1 MNIATLAEIL
11 KEDLEKPLIKTEEQL
26 HIIDLVVKYPK
37 QNLCINAFAGTGKT
51 TALEM
56 LCEYLTEQVLYLV
69 FNKNN
74 RIEAQER
81 FKKKEEKGVK
91 FPPYKIT
98 TLNGC
103 GYGVWRSNY
112 PGAPNEDKCRD
123 IFRELVK
130 DLSKSD
136 RNEAGDSFS
145 AILAAVGLAK
155 SFGYV
160 PEGKFRS
167 AKRLI
172 EAEAFFASLDE
183 EPSHLVRQLVD
194 AILSASIKAAY
205 AGNIDF
211 NDQVY
216 MPTLF
221 GGTFPRF
228 PTVIIDEFQDLNAV
242 NHEMLAKFKGSRLIA
257 VGDPFQS
264 IYAFRGAV
272 QNGMR
277 KAKERF
283 EMMEASLSVCFRCPE
298 AIVRN
303 AHWRVPELKWVKEGG
318 IVETNHDTNY
328 AGFPDDC
335 AIICRNNAPL
345 FSLALKLL
353 ASGRSVSVR
362 GSDLG
367 PKVVAIMKKLGPET
381 LTQEEVLDRIESWR
395 IEKLER
401 GSKSA
406 HDTADCMRVFAGA
419 GKTLRHAIAYAEDL
433 FRQSGTINLT
443 TGHKAKG
450 LEWPIVYHLD
460 PWILG
465 ESDQELNLKYV
476 IQTRSKGEYYE
487 INTADIR

>member
-1 MNIATLAEIL
+1 MSLIE
-11 KEDLEKPLIKTEEQL
+11 LERPLTKTEEQL
-26 HIIDLVVKYPK
+26 HIIDLVARYPK
-37 QNLCINAFAGTGKT
+37 QNLCINAYAGTGKT

-56 LCEYLTEQVLYLV
+56 LCEYLTEPVLYLV

-81 FKKKEEKGVK
+81 FAKKVENGVR
-91 FPPYKIT
+91 FPPYEIKT
-98 TLNGC
+98 VNGL
-103 GYGVWRSNY
+103 GYGVWRQTY
-112 PGAPNEDKCRD
+112 PGAPDARKCGN
-123 IFRELVK
+123 IFREIAK
-130 DLSKSD
+130 DLPKSE
-136 RNEAGDSFS
+136 RNEANDSYS
-145 AILAAVGLAK
+145 AILSAVGLAK

-160 PEGKFRS
+160 PEGKFPN

-172 EAEAFFASLDE
+172 EAEAFFAQLDE
-183 EPSHLVRQLVD
+183 EPSDLFQEIVNE
-194 AILSASIKAAY
+194 ILLSSIKAAY
-205 AGNIDF
+205 SGNIDF
-211 NDQVY
+211 DDQIY

-221 GGTFPRF
+221 GGAWPRF
-228 PTVIIDEFQDLNAV
+228 PTVIVDEFQDFNAV
-242 NHEMLAKFKGSRLIA
+242 NHEMLSKLKGSRIIA

-283 EMMEASLSVCFRCPE
+283 DMMEASLSVCFRCPSE
-298 AIVRN
+298 IVRN
-303 AHWRVPELKWVKEGG
+303 AHWRVPDLKWVKEGG
-318 IVETNHDTNY
+318 YVEHLSTAAFNN
-328 AGFPDDC
+328 FPDGC

-367 PKVVAIMKKLGPET
+367 PKVVAIMKKLGPES
-381 LTQEEVLDRIESWR
+381 LPQEDLLDRIEEWR

-406 HDTADCMRVFAGA
+406 DDTADCMRVFAGV
-419 GKTLRHAIAYAEDL
+419 GQTLRHAIAYAEDL
-433 FRQSGTINLT
+433 FRQSGTIYLT

-450 LEWPIVYHLD
+450 LEWGVVSHLD
-460 PWILG
+460 PWIIG
-465 ESDQELNLKYV
+465 ESDQELNLRYV

-487 INTADIR
+487 INTTDIQ